1 MVKVFLLMN
10 CATFAEMAV
19 LIRNYFYCKKKR
31 GVKKEEKKKEKRT
44 IVENSEVS
52 K

>member
-19 LIRNYFYCKKKR
+19 LIRNFFYCKKKR
-31 GVKKEEKKKEKRT
+31 GGKKKR
-44 IVENSEVS
+44 S
-52 K
+52 KKKG

>member
-1 MVKVFLLMN
+1 MN

-31 GVKKEEKKKEKRT
+31 GVKKRKKDDRKIQKFPM
-44 IVENSEVS
+44 S
-52 K
+52 